1 MLTING
7 ANVASPS
14 AFSVNVED
22 RGDFSACNV
31 LGQRLADRL
40 AVKQVID
47 VEWALLSAAEMAAI
61 MDAVSENVF
70 FSVTYPD
77 PVTGAVNEAVCRAME
92 RSARVHRME
101 DGTAVWTDVRMR
113 WEER

>member
-7 ANVASPS
+7 AAVASPS
-14 AFSVNVED
+14 VLSVSMED

-40 AVKQVID
+40 AVKRMID
-47 VEWALLSAAEMAAI
+47 VEWALLRGDEMAGIAE
-61 MDAVSENVF
+61 AVTENVF
-70 FSVTYPD
+70 FTVTYPD
-77 PVTGAVNEAVCRAME
+77 PGTGQMREAVCRAVE
-92 RSARVHRME
+92 RSARVHRMD

>member
-1 MLTING
+1 MLSING
-7 ANVASPS
+7 AVVASPS
-14 AFSVNVED
+14 ELSVNIED

-40 AVKQVID
+40 AVKRVID

-61 MDAVSENVF
+61 MHAVSENVF
-70 FSVTYPD
+70 FSVAYPD
-77 PVTGAVNEAVCRAME
+77 PDTGAGREAVCRAME

-101 DGTAVWTDVRMR
+101 DGTAMWTDVRMR